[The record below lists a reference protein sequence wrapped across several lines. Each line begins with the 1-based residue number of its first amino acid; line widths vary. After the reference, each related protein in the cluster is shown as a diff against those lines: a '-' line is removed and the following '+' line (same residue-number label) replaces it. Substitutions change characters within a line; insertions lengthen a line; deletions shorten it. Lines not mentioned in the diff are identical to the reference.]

1 MKTPAR
7 FLSAGFVES
16 KVLPVVIAFGLGV
29 LVTTHAARAELERGA
44 ENYRDLVREVENMR
58 IACGLQPD
66 PDAVAAIYTAHAM
79 AAPVPQE
86 VRQ

>member
-1 MKTPAR
+1 MKTPAH
-7 FLSAGFVES
+7 FLNAEFVES

-29 LVTTHAARAELERGA
+29 LVTTHAARAEIDHWADTYGEL
-44 ENYRDLVREVENMR
+44 LREVETVR